1 MRMSAHLSFPNLTV
15 QNMSQ
20 TLSSA
25 IERPIGLAEHTGMV
39 FMTMTFSEHA
49 RFFGMYLRVLTCSS
63 NTTLSL
69 PSNTVSTL

>member
-25 IERPIGLAEHTGMV
+25 IERPIGPAEDTGMKGLSIIKI
-39 FMTMTFSEHA
+39 FE
-49 RFFGMYLRVLTCSS
+49 C
-63 NTTLSL
+63 TTK
-69 PSNTVSTL
+69 